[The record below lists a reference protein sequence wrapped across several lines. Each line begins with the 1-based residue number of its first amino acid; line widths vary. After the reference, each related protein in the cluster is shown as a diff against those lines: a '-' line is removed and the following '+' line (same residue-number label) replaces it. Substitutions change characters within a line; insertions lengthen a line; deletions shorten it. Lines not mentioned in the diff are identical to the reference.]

1 LSHSVLVVV
10 VSEPALHLCGW
21 HLEDFVSELAELF
34 RERIDGEEVG
44 TSLAA
49 G

>member
-1 LSHSVLVVV
+1 MVV
-10 VSEPALHLCGW
+10 VSEPALHLGGW
-21 HLEDFVSELAELF
+21 HLKDFVSELAELF

-49 G
+49 C

>member
-1 LSHSVLVVV
+1 LVVV
-10 VSEPALHLCGW
+10 VSDPALHLSCW

-34 RERIDGEEVG
+34 RQSIDGEEVG

-49 G
+49 C